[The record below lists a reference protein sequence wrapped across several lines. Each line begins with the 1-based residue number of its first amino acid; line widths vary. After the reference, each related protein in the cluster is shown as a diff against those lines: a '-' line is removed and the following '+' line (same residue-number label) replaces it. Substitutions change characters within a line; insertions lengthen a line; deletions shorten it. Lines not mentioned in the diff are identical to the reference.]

1 MQKLIGCLALLC
13 TVTASA
19 VAAYGGTISIGPNVF
34 VPYGNQD
41 GSGTRANFDYSAG
54 GPQTLAAGNYEI
66 SQFSFQASQAGDA
79 LPVLATVSGGAAG
92 SGTETYTI
100 IAVGSDDVVPTGSGF
115 YQATETSG
123 IFNVP
128 LGGETV
134 YAGFVNVNGPQPV
147 DWQYIG
153 GGGNII
159 GPGASAVDSHFNPG
173 FDFLTGNNPVQVGDQ
188 FTESGGGGG
197 ASATTGPTGAAYE
210 INREYQFAVAVS
222 TVPEPSSVVLLCL
235 GGAGLFLAARRR
247 CRT

>member
-1 MQKLIGCLALLC
+1 MRKFIGCVALLG
-13 TVTASA
+13 TVAASA
-19 VAAYGGTISIGPNVF
+19 VVHGGTIAVGPNVF
-34 VPYGNQD
+34 VSYGNQD
-41 GSGTRANFDYSAG
+41 SSGTRANFDYSAG

-79 LPVLATVSGGAAG
+79 LPALATVSGGAAG

-100 IAVGSDDVVPTGSGF
+100 IAVGSDDVLPTGSGF

-134 YAGFVNVNGPQPV
+134 YAGFVNVTGPNPV

-153 GGGNII
+153 GRGDII
-159 GPGASAVDSHFNPG
+159 GPGADAVDSHFNPG
-173 FDFLTGNNPVQVGDQ
+173 YDFLTGNNPVEVGDQ
-188 FTESGGGGG
+188 FTENNGTGNS
-197 ASATTGPTGAAYE
+197 SPTTGPSGGAYE
-210 INREYQFAVAVS
+210 LEREYQFAVTVS

-235 GGAGLFLAARRR
+235 GGAGLFLAVRRR
-247 CRT
+247 GKT